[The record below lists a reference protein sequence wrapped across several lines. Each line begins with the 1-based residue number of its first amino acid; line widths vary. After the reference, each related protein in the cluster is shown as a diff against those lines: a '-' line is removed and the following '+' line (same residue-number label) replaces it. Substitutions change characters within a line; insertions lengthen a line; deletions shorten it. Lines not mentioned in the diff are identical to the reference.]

1 MYHLKSNFSLCSQ
14 ALLFQTENDCLLNT
28 KQMNLIQDVKMP
40 DYLQNTK
47 QEAWNYVAN
56 KELINNSIYLN
67 ISYSFDSWK

>member
-1 MYHLKSNFSLCSQ
+1 
-14 ALLFQTENDCLLNT
+14 
-28 KQMNLIQDVKMP
+28 MNLIQDVKMP

-67 ISYSFDSWK
+67 ISYSFDS